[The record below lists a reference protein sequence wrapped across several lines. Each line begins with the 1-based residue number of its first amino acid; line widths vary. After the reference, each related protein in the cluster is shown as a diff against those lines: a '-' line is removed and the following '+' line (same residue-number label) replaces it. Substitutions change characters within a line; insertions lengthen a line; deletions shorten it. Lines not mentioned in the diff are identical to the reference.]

1 MERKLWELLCANVLI
16 LALIILA
23 AIVSGWGEALAWLGG
38 LLATDVRIVSRWGK
52 RGGGRALER
61 RWRRSP
67 RRREKASRW
76 AFSLIGG
83 GQATRARFAQCEAGG
98 GEGYAGPR
106 KHDRG

>member
-1 MERKLWELLCANVLI
+1 MWELLCANVLI

-61 RWRRSP
+61 RWPERR
-67 RRREKASRW
+67 
-76 AFSLIGG
+76 
-83 GQATRARFAQCEAGG
+83 QAGG
-98 GEGYAGPR
+98 LDKISLMGIIVGR
-106 KHDRG
+106 CKTKRFQ